1 MARFGLQVVESASE
15 NLPDDL
21 WQDYLPLI
29 VENHV
34 RPRKLVRLARRY
46 HVFAVISRSLK
57 ILGLREIPWL
67 RGHSLY
73 VLLQRSS
80 I

>member
-1 MARFGLQVVESASE
+1 MALFGLQVVESASE
-15 NLPDDL
+15 NLPDYL

-29 VENHV
+29 VRTTSVPGNC
-34 RPRKLVRLARRY
+34 AAGRRY
-46 HVFAVISRSLK
+46 HVFDVISRILK
-57 ILGLREIPWL
+57 ILGLREIP
-67 RGHSLY
+67 GCAVIAFN